1 MAYALKV
8 SDAPWWTGHLQD
20 GTREV
25 VLDCRDPL
33 EALVAL
39 LRDDLHVMRL
49 RRIWDVSGPGWTSA
63 PALPPTSALAQAAA

>member
-1 MAYALKV
+1 
-8 SDAPWWTGHLQD
+8 
-20 GTREV
+20 V

-49 RRIWDVSGPGWTSA
+49 RQIWDVIRDRLYQRPCA
-63 PALPPTSALAQAAA
+63 PTVTTLALAAE